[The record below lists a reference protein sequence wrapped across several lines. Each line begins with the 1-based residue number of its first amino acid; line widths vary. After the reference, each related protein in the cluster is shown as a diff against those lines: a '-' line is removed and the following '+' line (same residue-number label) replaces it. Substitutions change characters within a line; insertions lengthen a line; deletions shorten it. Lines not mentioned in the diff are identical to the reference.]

1 MVAAVIMYPGL
12 VTGGMEEG
20 TKLDASEVM
29 QQLESSS
36 NAGETGADD
45 ALKPDDSAE
54 DANSQKSDDDALKAL
69 MGTEPKK

>member
-1 MVAAVIMYPGL
+1 
-12 VTGGMEEG
+12 
-20 TKLDASEVM
+20 M

-36 NAGETGADD
+36 NAGETGAGD
-45 ALKPDDSAE
+45 ALKPNDSAE